1 MWTRE
6 SIWIY
11 FPQQNERETCG
22 CIVCF
27 GSVIPSFPS
36 KRRIRIVG
44 GVCSGWA
51 GASLRRCTLQQSG
64 KLPNKQMKSTHRHF
78 PLPPQMWL
86 QQMQSWHWRLTQCD
100 NLLCLHSQIHFDLF
114 SGKKR
119 RKRRGRSGVD
129 TVHMITHEIMFVS
142 SNSSVTI

>member
-1 MWTRE
+1 MGKVFE
-6 SIWIY
+6 SISRCRMKEKLAVAL
-11 FPQQNERETCG
+11 FVLGAR
-22 CIVCF
+22 F
-27 GSVIPSFPS
+27 LLFPS

-44 GVCSGWA
+44 GVCSDWA

-114 SGKKR
+114 WEEKR
-119 RKRRGRSGVD
+119 KGGGRSGVD
-129 TVHMITHEIMFVS
+129 TVHMITHKIMFVS